1 MSQTPMKA
9 IKMSN
14 KDQQQ
19 FSALKLSVSPNN
31 NPQRLKDFL
40 ANKQKQV
47 NSINNN
53 IHS

>member
-1 MSQTPMKA
+1 MSQTPIKA
-9 IKMSN
+9 LKMSN

-47 NSINNN
+47 NINNN
-53 IHS
+53 